1 MTKIHASIAAVS
13 AALLLSG
20 NAFAAPAAG
29 EAPFADAPVL
39 ASSVQRQD
47 VRADAARNM
56 PAAGEQSGVAVQAAS
71 SDVTRAEVRAATRDA
86 IAHGHRVASGES
98 A

>member
-1 MTKIHASIAAVS
+1 
-13 AALLLSG
+13 
-20 NAFAAPAAG
+20 
-29 EAPFADAPVL
+29 
-39 ASSVQRQD
+39 

-86 IAHGHRVASGES
+86 IAHGHRVASGEG